1 MMVRSSGDLRGVDV
15 QALPFPGFPTDQQAV
30 MAVLLTQC
38 HGTSHIH
45 ERVFEDRLRYVHE
58 LNKMG
63 ADIRI
68 DALGVRAEVVGPK
81 ALTGAV
87 VAAKDIRAGAALVLA
102 GLIADGETIVTGV
115 HHLDRGYE
123 QLVPTLQSVGADV
136 ESLSES
142 EAAAYQ

>member
-1 MMVRSSGDLRGVDV
+1 MMVRSSGELRRVDV

-38 HGTSHIH
+38 HGISHIH

-63 ADIRI
+63 AGIRI
-68 DALGVRAEVVGPK
+68 DALGVRAEIVGPT
-81 ALTGAV
+81 ALHSAV
-87 VAAKDIRAGAALVLA
+87 VEAKDIRAGAALVLA
-102 GLIADGETIVTGV
+102 GLIAEGETIVKGV

-123 QLVPTLQSVGADV
+123 RLVPTLQSVGAKI
-136 ESLSES
+136 ERLSES
-142 EAAAYQ
+142 EATAYV